1 MFFTIFQMLD
11 TLVESVKLCIVSKT
25 YVEIEFCSIR
35 LLVHIVP
42 LDIGY
47 SAQRAAKPFDS
58 HSNDSHSYAARFLN
72 GGSDELSHS
81 TMR

>member
-1 MFFTIFQMLD
+1 MNL
-11 TLVESVKLCIVSKT
+11 
-25 YVEIEFCSIR
+25 CSIQ
-35 LLVHIVP
+35 LPVHIVP